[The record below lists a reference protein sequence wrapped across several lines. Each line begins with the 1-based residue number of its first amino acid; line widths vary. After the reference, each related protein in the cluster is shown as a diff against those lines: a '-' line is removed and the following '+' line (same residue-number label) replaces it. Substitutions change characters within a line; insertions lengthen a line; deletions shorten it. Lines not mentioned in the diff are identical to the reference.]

1 MARQRGSASGQPT
14 KKPDSYR
21 HAGNRKNTPPA
32 GLVSPANDPDLD
44 PGKYRYYSD
53 HDPNR
58 APVLVWAEKYESD
71 DLSVPTVS
79 LHQHERIDPSAIIEK
94 ILKKETHVQET
105 LTDFFRDPSN
115 DLPLHQTL
123 EFYRHSNN
131 WSNRF
136 IVGDSLLVMNSLMR
150 KEEMSGKVQMVYI
163 DPPYG
168 IKYGSNFQP
177 FVCNTEVKDGK
188 DSDLAYTP
196 ETIQAFRDTWELG
209 PHSYL
214 SYLRDRLVL
223 ARDLLTESGSCA
235 VQISDENL
243 HYVRMLMDAVFG
255 VGNFVSLIPFRKTTS
270 ATSKHMPIV
279 CDYIVWYAKD
289 KDNLKYNKM
298 YKEKPLPIN
307 DPNYRYLELKD
318 GTRRSMNQTEYENLS
333 NVPPGSRIYRHADIT
348 APGESSEDDSVEF
361 EGELFRPGTNLHWKV
376 RVDGMYRL
384 IEKDRIA
391 KAGNTLRRILYFDE
405 SRHSEITNMWQD
417 TTSGGFEGKIY
428 AVQTTAA
435 TIRRFMLMVTD
446 PGDLVLDP
454 TCGSGTTA
462 YVAEQY
468 GRRWITCD
476 TQRVAITLAKRRLMT
491 SKFKYYKLR
500 HKEQGISAGFSF
512 SPPDGVSE
520 KTTAKTLAYDEE
532 PQRLILH
539 DRPDEEKGKVR
550 VSGPFTV
557 EAVPAQTVMSIDAM
571 YGENAESEPDAE
583 SAHQH
588 EWRDAL
594 KSSGIRAKNGQ
605 KIDFVSVE
613 PHPATRWLHARARTN
628 EPEPKTAVISFGPQY
643 AALGP
648 KQVESALQDARKIRD
663 VDMIVFA
670 AMQFDPEASKT
681 IDETDWEGVS
691 MIKAQ
696 INADLLVG
704 NLKKKPGKSS
714 DLFILVGQPDVSMEK
729 KGEKY
734 KVAVKGFDYYDTGSG
749 KIVSGGKDKIVMWM
763 LDTDYD
769 GRSLYPQQ
777 IFFPMAK
784 GDKGGYWE
792 KIAAALKDHID
803 WSLLQAYTGTES
815 LEFELGEH
823 RQAAVKI
830 IDDRGIESLKI
841 LKPDED

>member
-1 MARQRGSASGQPT
+1 
-14 KKPDSYR
+14 
-21 HAGNRKNTPPA
+21 
-32 GLVSPANDPDLD
+32 
-44 PGKYRYYSD
+44 
-53 HDPNR
+53 
-58 APVLVWAEKYESD
+58 
-71 DLSVPTVS
+71 
-79 LHQHERIDPSAIIEK
+79 
-94 ILKKETHVQET
+94 
-105 LTDFFRDPSN
+105 
-115 DLPLHQTL
+115 
-123 EFYRHSNN
+123 
-131 WSNRF
+131 
-136 IVGDSLLVMNSLMR
+136 MNSLIR
-150 KEEMSGKVQMVYI
+150 KEEMANKVQMVYI

-168 IKYGSNFQP
+168 VKYGSNFQP
-177 FVCNTEVKDGK
+177 FVCNTTVNDGK

-196 ETIQAFRDTWELG
+196 ETIQAFRDTWEKG
-209 PHSYL
+209 VHSYL

-223 ARDLLTESGSCA
+223 TRDLLAESGSCA

-243 HYVRMLMDAVFG
+243 HYVRMLLDEVFG
-255 VGNFVSLIPFRKTTS
+255 TRNFVSLIPFRKTTY
-270 ATSKHMPIV
+270 ATSKHVPVV

-289 KDNLKYNKM
+289 KSHLKYNKM
-298 YKEKPLPIN
+298 YKKVLPAN
-307 DPNYRYLELKD
+307 NPNYKYVELPD
-318 GTRRSMNQTEYENLS
+318 GTRRPMTRAERENPS
-333 NVPPGSRIYRHADIT
+333 SVPTNSRIYRHDQIT
-348 APGESSEDDSVEF
+348 SAGKSSKDDLVEF
-361 EGELFRPGTNLHWKV
+361 EGESFWPGPNLQW
-376 RVDGMYRL
+376 RVGVEGMYNL
-384 IEKDRIA
+384 IRKNRIA
-391 KAGNTLRRILYFDE
+391 KVGSILMRILYFDE
-405 SRHSEITNMWQD
+405 ARHSEITNMWQD

-428 AVQTTAA
+428 AVQTAA
-435 TIRRFMLMVTD
+435 AAIRRFMLMTTD

-476 TQRVAITLAKRRLMT
+476 TQRVAVTLAKRRLMT
-491 SKFKYYKLR
+491 SKFKYYKLK
-500 HKEQGISAGFSF
+500 HPAQGIVGGFSF
-512 SPPDGVSE
+512 SSPDGLFE

-532 PQRLILH
+532 PKMLILY
-539 DRPDEEKGKVR
+539 DRPDEERGRVR

-557 EAVPAQTVMSIDAM
+557 EAVPAQTVMSLDSM
-571 YGENAESEPDAE
+571 YRVETEPDSE
-583 SAHQH
+583 NTHQQ

-670 AMQFDPEASKT
+670 AMQFDPEASKA

-704 NLKKKPGKSS
+704 NLKKKPGQSS
-714 DLFILVGQPDVSMEK
+714 DLFILVGQPDASIK
-729 KGEKY
+729 KMGDKY
-734 KVAVKGFDYYDTGSG
+734 KVVVKGFDYYDTSSG
-749 KIVSGGKDKIVMWM
+749 EIESGGKDKIVMWM

-769 GRSLYPQQ
+769 GRSIYPQQ
-777 IFFPMAK
+777 VFFPMTK
-784 GDKGGYWE
+784 RNSESYW
-792 KIAAALKDHID
+792 KSITTALRDHID
-803 WSLLQAYTGTES
+803 QRSLKAYTGTES

>member
-1 MARQRGSASGQPT
+1 
-14 KKPDSYR
+14 
-21 HAGNRKNTPPA
+21 
-32 GLVSPANDPDLD
+32 
-44 PGKYRYYSD
+44 
-53 HDPNR
+53 
-58 APVLVWAEKYESD
+58 
-71 DLSVPTVS
+71 
-79 LHQHERIDPSAIIEK
+79 
-94 ILKKETHVQET
+94 
-105 LTDFFRDPSN
+105 
-115 DLPLHQTL
+115 
-123 EFYRHSNN
+123 
-131 WSNRF
+131 
-136 IVGDSLLVMNSLMR
+136 
-150 KEEMSGKVQMVYI
+150 
-163 DPPYG
+163 
-168 IKYGSNFQP
+168 
-177 FVCNTEVKDGK
+177 
-188 DSDLAYTP
+188 
-196 ETIQAFRDTWELG
+196 
-209 PHSYL
+209 
-214 SYLRDRLVL
+214 
-223 ARDLLTESGSCA
+223 
-235 VQISDENL
+235 
-243 HYVRMLMDAVFG
+243 MLMDEVFG
-255 VGNFVSLIPFRKTTS
+255 VGNFVSLIPFRKTTF
-270 ATSKHMPIV
+270 ATSSNIPVV
-279 CDYIVWYAKD
+279 CDYIVWYAKNKD
-289 KDNLKYNKM
+289 KLKYNKM
-298 YKEKPLPIN
+298 YKEKDLPIN

-318 GTRRSMNQTEYENLS
+318 GVRRPMNAKERKNPS
-333 NVPPGSRIYRHADIT
+333 SVPPGSKIYCHTNVKAKDR
-348 APGESSEDDSVEF
+348 SSKIGLVEF
-361 EGELFRPGTNLHWKV
+361 KGEKFEPGQNLSWRV
-376 RVDGMYRL
+376 SVDGMHNL
-384 IEKDRIA
+384 INKNRIV
-391 KAGNTLRRILYFDE
+391 KVGSILRRIEYFDDTSHGE
-405 SRHSEITNMWQD
+405 VTNMWQD
-417 TTSGGFEGKIY
+417 TTSGGFEGKVY
-428 AVQTTAA
+428 VVQTTVT

-500 HKEQGISAGFSF
+500 HEKQGISAGFSF

-583 SAHQH
+583 STHQH

-613 PHPATRWLHARARTN
+613 PHPTTRWLHARARTN

-691 MIKAQ
+691 MIKVQ

-729 KGEKY
+729 KGKKY

-749 KIVSGGKDKIVMWM
+749 KIVSGGKDRIVMWM

-784 GDKGGYWE
+784 GNKGGYWE
-792 KIAAALKDHID
+792 KIAAALKAHID

>member
-1 MARQRGSASGQPT
+1 MARRRGSASGPLA

-21 HAGNRKNTPPA
+21 HTGNRKNTPPA
-32 GLVSPANDPDLD
+32 GLVGSANDPDLD
-44 PGKYRYYSD
+44 PGKYQYRLDNDPS
-53 HDPNR
+53 HD
-58 APVLVWAEKYESD
+58 PVLVWAEKYESGV
-71 DLSVPTVS
+71 LSIPTVS

-94 ILKKETHVQET
+94 ILKKETYVQET

-115 DLPLHQTL
+115 DLPLQKTL

-136 IVGDSLLVMNSLMR
+136 IVGDSLLVMNSLIR

-209 PHSYL
+209 IHSYL

-235 VQISDENL
+235 VQISDKNL
-243 HYVRMLMDAVFG
+243 HYVRLMMDEVFG
-255 VGNFVSLIPFRKTTS
+255 VDNFVSLIPFSKTTS
-270 ATSKHMPIV
+270 APSNDIPIV
-279 CDYIVWYAKD
+279 CDYIVWYAKYRS
-289 KDNLKYNKM
+289 KVKYNKM
-298 YKEKPLPIN
+298 YKKKDLPIN

-318 GTRRSMNQTEYENLS
+318 GTRRLMNKTECKNPS
-333 NVPPGSRIYRHADIT
+333 IVPLGSKIYCHDLIMGQ
-348 APGESSEDDSVEF
+348 GESPKDDLIEF
-361 EGELFRPGTNLHWKV
+361 NGEAFKPSPNLHWNV
-376 RVDGMYRL
+376 SVDGMYNL
-384 IEKDRIA
+384 INKNRIA
-391 KAGNTLRRILYFDE
+391 KVGKNLRRIKYFDDAYC
-405 SRHSEITNMWQD
+405 REINNMWQD
-417 TTSGGFEGKIY
+417 TTSDGFGGKIY
-428 AVQTTAA
+428 AVRTTVS
-435 TIRRFMLMVTD
+435 TIRRFMLMTTD

-476 TQRVAITLAKRRLMT
+476 TQRVAITIAKRRLMT
-491 SKFKYYKLR
+491 SKFKYYKLK
-500 HKEQGISAGFSF
+500 HKKHGIGAGFSF
-512 SPPDGVSE
+512 SSPDGVFE
-520 KTTAKTLAYDEE
+520 KTTTKTLAYDLE
-532 PQRLILH
+532 PERLILH

-571 YGENAESEPDAE
+571 YGENVESEPDAE
-583 SAHQH
+583 STHQH

-628 EPEPKTAVISFGPQY
+628 EPEPKMAVISFGPQY

-648 KQVESALQDARKIRD
+648 KQVESALQDARKLRD